1 MSTTP
6 RKILIIED
14 DPDIVLTLAT
24 IFEEEGYRVST
35 VDNGA
40 HLTPDRLASDPPSL
54 IVLDMLLSGSD
65 GRDITRQLKA
75 HTATSHIPIL
85 MLSAHPMA
93 RQEAQAS
100 GADAFLAKPFELDT
114 LLEKTTALLAAS

>member
-6 RKILIIED
+6 RKILIVED
-14 DPDIVLTLAT
+14 DLDIIFTLAT
-24 IFEEEGYRVST
+24 IFEDEGYQVAT
-35 VDNGA
+35 ADNGA

-65 GRDITRQLKA
+65 GREITRRLKA
-75 HTATSHIPIL
+75 HAATSHIPIL

-93 RQEAQAS
+93 RQEAHAA
-100 GADAFLAKPFELDT
+100 GADAFLAKPFELDA
-114 LLEKTTALLAAS
+114 LLEKIAALLA